1 MVLLEQQADARLA
14 RVRQEAAQARVFP
27 SVGFLRVDCTKS
39 RKLCETQ
46 MVHAFPTIRTYRG
59 TIHSY
64 EPYEF
69 GREENVLW
77 LHLVKMAA
85 ETVVQ
90 VTRRP
95 SRHHRRHRHRR
106 HLHHRL
112 TSPSLPP
119 PAQHVKDIPSD
130 DRKAYTV
137 QIAHISA
144 DLKEVMTRREQ
155 GLDEDWSEDALSA
168 DEEVLRR
175 TASCLRLRWTSRS
188 RRIVAAKGVHPEQ
201 VRKATLDGNVGE
213 GDAEGVAK
221 REVGGAVVEAA
232 GRRERGAAGGVARG
246 EQARGL
252 PPLRLR
258 RRLARAGHAAHL
270 AALTRHSFDFQ
281 AINTSHHIDHL
292 SFGLELPTK
301 ERARPPNVVGKL
313 AALDD
318 AVFLTHAAHETKE
331 HHINVMPTSYATHR
345 HPIPIETFQFTS
357 TSHSRTKET
366 LPSLIIS
373 YDVSPIMVRI
383 KEAAP
388 PLSDFIVSLCA
399 IVGGAFAIFGIL
411 DGFIYTSQNAV
422 KSRIGKLS

>member
-1 MVLLEQQADARLA
+1 M
-14 RVRQEAAQARVFP
+14 
-27 SVGFLRVDCTKS
+27 
-39 RKLCETQ
+39 
-46 MVHAFPTIRTYRG
+46 
-59 TIHSY
+59 
-64 EPYEF
+64 
-69 GREENVLW
+69 
-77 LHLVKMAA
+77 
-85 ETVVQ
+85 
-90 VTRRP
+90 
-95 SRHHRRHRHRR
+95 
-106 HLHHRL
+106 
-112 TSPSLPP
+112 
-119 PAQHVKDIPSD
+119 QHVKDIPSD
-130 DRKAYTV
+130 DRKAYSV

-168 DEEVLRR
+168 DEEVEEDRELL
-175 TASCLRLRWTSRS
+175 AQMDIAISS
-188 RRIVAAKGVHPEQ
+188 IVAAKGVHPEQ

-221 REVGGAVVEAA
+221 REKSAELLLKLLGDESEEP
-232 GRRERGAAGGVARG
+232 REEWHEGSKHEGCLLFGFVDVS
-246 EQARGL
+246 
-252 PPLRLR
+252 
-258 RRLARAGHAAHL
+258 RAPGTLHISPHS
-270 AALTRHSFDFQ
+270 TRHSFDFQ

-301 ERARPPNVVGKL
+301 ERGLLPPNVVGKL

-318 AVFLTHAAHETKE
+318 AVFLTHAAHETQE
-331 HHINVMPTSYATHR
+331 HHINVMPTSYATPR

-411 DGFIYTSQNAV
+411 NGFIYTSQNAV

>member
-1 MVLLEQQADARLA
+1 M
-14 RVRQEAAQARVFP
+14 
-27 SVGFLRVDCTKS
+27 
-39 RKLCETQ
+39 
-46 MVHAFPTIRTYRG
+46 
-59 TIHSY
+59 
-64 EPYEF
+64 
-69 GREENVLW
+69 
-77 LHLVKMAA
+77 
-85 ETVVQ
+85 
-90 VTRRP
+90 
-95 SRHHRRHRHRR
+95 
-106 HLHHRL
+106 
-112 TSPSLPP
+112 
-119 PAQHVKDIPSD
+119 QHVKDIPSD
-130 DRKAYTV
+130 DRKAYSV

-168 DEEVLRR
+168 DEEV
-175 TASCLRLRWTSRS
+175 TAPTTHHAPPTTHHAPPTTHPAPPTTHPAPPTTHPAPPPPSQVEEDRELLAQMDIAISS
-188 RRIVAAKGVHPEQ
+188 IVAAKGVHPEQ

-221 REVGGAVVEAA
+221 REKSAELLLKLLGDESEEP
-232 GRRERGAAGGVARG
+232 REEWHEGSKHEGCLLFGFVDVS
-246 EQARGL
+246 
-252 PPLRLR
+252 
-258 RRLARAGHAAHL
+258 RAPGTLHISPHS
-270 AALTRHSFDFQ
+270 TRHSFDFQ

-301 ERARPPNVVGKL
+301 ERGLLPPNVVGKL

-318 AVFLTHAAHETKE
+318 AVFLTHAAHETQE

>member
-1 MVLLEQQADARLA
+1 M
-14 RVRQEAAQARVFP
+14 
-27 SVGFLRVDCTKS
+27 
-39 RKLCETQ
+39 
-46 MVHAFPTIRTYRG
+46 
-59 TIHSY
+59 
-64 EPYEF
+64 
-69 GREENVLW
+69 
-77 LHLVKMAA
+77 
-85 ETVVQ
+85 
-90 VTRRP
+90 TRRP
-95 SRHHRRHRHRR
+95 SRHHRHLHRR
-106 HLHHRL
+106 HLHLHHRL
-112 TSPSLPP
+112 TSSVPRSTRV
-119 PAQHVKDIPSD
+119 QHVKDIPSD
-130 DRKAYTV
+130 DRKGYSV

-168 DEEVLRR
+168 DEEVEEDRELL
-175 TASCLRLRWTSRS
+175 AQMDIAISS
-188 RRIVAAKGVHPEQ
+188 IVAAKGVHPEQ

-221 REVGGAVVEAA
+221 REKSAELLLKLLGDESEEP
-232 GRRERGAAGGVARG
+232 REEWHEGSKHEGCLLFGFVDVS
-246 EQARGL
+246 
-252 PPLRLR
+252 
-258 RRLARAGHAAHL
+258 RAPGTLHISPHS
-270 AALTRHSFDFQ
+270 TRHSFDFQ

-301 ERARPPNVVGKL
+301 ERGLLPPNVVGKL

-318 AVFLTHAAHETKE
+318 AVFLTHAAHETQE
-331 HHINVMPTSYATHR
+331 HHINVMPTSYATPR